1 MFISTLTN
9 GGATPA
15 LVATMAYTQMRHG
28 VIAENVANW
37 GNPNYKTKRLDAGR
51 FQKSLA
57 DALSRHQ
64 NRAEPFDLAGTDQFH
79 QDDDGLLRVT
89 PTTLPAENVLFHDGT
104 NLSIE
109 RQMADL
115 AENAMMHEMASTV
128 LQGYFDGTRKAIRG
142 RL

>member
-1 MFISTLTN
+1 MFISSITN

-37 GNPNYKTKRLDAGR
+37 GNPNYKTKRLDPGR

-57 DALSRHQ
+57 DALKRHQ
-64 NRAEPFDLAGTDQFH
+64 NRKDPFELPATDQFH
-79 QDDDGLLRVT
+79 QDEHGLLKVT
-89 PTTLPAENVLFHDGT
+89 PTTTPVENLLFHDGT
-104 NLSIE
+104 NMSME

-128 LQGYFDGTRKAIRG
+128 LRGYFDGARKAIRG